1 MKAEHFIYEVQE
13 DLVQMLD
20 ILLMSESQFAEYY
33 KKLYG
38 ENEVS
43 AIADD
48 MNAWSGVMTS
58 QCVDKLINAQAAIST
73 FLEMNREESTNGTDD
88 ES

>member
-1 MKAEHFIYEVQE
+1 MKAEHFIYEAQE

-58 QCVDKLINAQAAIST
+58 QIVSKVLNSQAAISA
-73 FLEMNREESTNGTDD
+73 FLEMNKEVEDGK
-88 ES
+88 E